1 MFAAALE
8 APPSANGD
16 ELLMELAQV
25 CVGVD
30 CAVDSTIKQGA
41 LGVAETDIRPTM
53 KPVMLHKM
61 RRLLVLFLKFVIP
74 GCDNRFFSV
83 GNCC

>member
-41 LGVAETDIRPTM
+41 LGVAEADIRAAQ
-53 KPVMLHKM
+53 
-61 RRLLVLFLKFVIP
+61 R
-74 GCDNRFFSV
+74 
-83 GNCC
+83 